1 MGLFALLILATLCC
15 AAVLAHADDYYAVLD
30 VSRAAPIKE
39 IEKGYARMYRQHHP
53 EFGGDHAKLLLV
65 QNAFEVLQKDELRA
79 VYQEKG
85 HVGLREYYLN
95 NEFEDREKYSF
106 LVDPPWYEQASVR
119 KVKAVVSI
127 LSVLA
132 LTVMVRRRCPKK
144 RYSVKI
150 Y

>member
-1 MGLFALLILATLCC
+1 MGLFPLLLLATLCC
-15 AAVLAHADDYYAVLD
+15 AAVLAHSDYYTVLD
-30 VSRAAPIKE
+30 VSHAAAIEE

-53 EFGGDHAKLLLV
+53 DFGGDHAKLLIV
-65 QNAFEVLQKDELRA
+65 QNAFEVLRKDELRA
-79 VYQEKG
+79 VYQETG
-85 HVGLREYYLN
+85 HAGLREYYLN
-95 NEFEDREKYSF
+95 NDFEDREKYSF

-132 LTVMVRRRCPKK
+132 LTFMVRQRCPKK